1 MKLKKITVILLLT
14 IGLVF
19 SLPTAALAE
28 DTIIPE
34 GIPTE
39 AVDEN
44 TEYTVYERVKPVSAS
59 RDFASAPFA
68 RFTVSEDGKNVALL
82 FGSKEK
88 TTVSVFTVQGEEL
101 EFSHGFDIILPETAI
116 ARISGENILVCL
128 KESGV
133 IFAIDSKGT
142 LPEIRKLKKDTEA
155 TDGSITESNETL
167 NAVKE
172 LFGSGTEEITVSNGS
187 RFTPSD
193 TVTAEGITAFTRL
206 TVTDPDGHSAILYAA
221 ADIPKAVAPTA
232 AVLGGITAILAVAAV
247 ATEIAF
253 AVRKKADGAG
263 E

>member
-14 IGLVF
+14 IWLVF

-39 AVDEN
+39 EADEN
-44 TEYTVYERVKPVSAS
+44 TDYTVYERVKPVSAS

-82 FGSKEK
+82 FESKEK

-116 ARISGENILVCL
+116 ARISGENILVWL

-133 IFAIDSKGT
+133 IFAVDAKGA
-142 LPEIRKLKKDTEA
+142 LQEIKKLKKDVEA
-155 TDGSITESNETL
+155 EDGGGAENSEAL

-206 TVTDPDGHSAILYAA
+206 TVTNPDGNSAILYATTA
-221 ADIPKAVAPTA
+221 IPKAVAPTA

-253 AVRKKADGAG
+253 AVRKKAEGAG